1 VRERTAAV
9 NVDIDSL
16 YLYYRI
22 HGLDDADA
30 SNIVWERG
38 VTRFAELFDEVG
50 VRATFFVVAS
60 DLERWPRAREMAE
73 ELVAAGHEIGN
84 HTYTHPYDLI
94 QRSDD
99 EIAREID
106 EAHRILSEVRGSPV
120 AGFRA
125 PGYHMSDD
133 VYRALVRTGYRYSSS
148 IFPSPPYYLAKLGVM
163 GMMRLVGKTSKAIMG
178 DPRIMIA
185 SRFPHHRRSM
195 LEIPITV
202 LPGIRFPIIGT
213 SMTLLGQRG
222 MRLLRPAMRRMNFV
236 NLEFHGIDLCD
247 RDTDGI
253 DLSSQPDLKVNV
265 AEKRATYKATLE
277 DLRDHWEV
285 DTLEAL
291 APRFKGPKAR

>member
-1 VRERTAAV
+1 MRERTAAV

>member
-1 VRERTAAV
+1 MAV
-9 NVDIDSL
+9 NVDVDSL

-22 HGLDDADA
+22 HGLDDAEA
-30 SNIVWERG
+30 SNVVWEKG

-60 DLERWPRAREMAE
+60 DLERWPKARQMAE
-73 ELVAAGHEIGN
+73 DLVAAGHEIGN

-99 EIAREID
+99 EIAHEIG

-125 PGYHMSDD
+125 PGYHMNDA
-133 VYRALVRTGYRYSSS
+133 VYRALVQAGYRYSSS

-163 GMMRLVGKTSKAIMG
+163 GLMRLVGKTSQAIMG

-195 LEIPITV
+195 LELPITV

-213 SMTLLGQRG
+213 SMTMLGRRG
-222 MRLLRPAMRRMNFV
+222 MRLLRPALRRIDFV

-253 DLSSQPDLKVNV
+253 DLSSQPDLKVDV
-265 AEKRATYKATLE
+265 TEKYATFKATLE
-277 DLRDHWEV
+277 DLRDRWEV